1 MKLIQTLVLFALMA
15 DVAMGQLTVEQK
27 VADFQNIAGLYA
39 KRYAPYEWKRDIF
52 GFDLLNA
59 APWIDKILT
68 TKDDLDFY
76 EVLSEYVSKLN
87 DAHDVYT
94 LPANF
99 QATLNFS
106 VDIYDGKLLVDSIN
120 RTRLPATEFPFVT
133 GYELVSIDGQSAESL
148 LQTLLRYEV
157 AANRRSTSRFAAT
170 LLTIRP
176 QQLMP
181 HAADVPDISTVVF
194 RRPDSQLE
202 TYRIPW
208 VKSGLPLVAVG
219 KYITPAG
226 LPLVRFAARDSLA
239 DEIPARDSLPDEI
252 PTYMAPLVRL
262 QNCRVPDRAVL
273 GFGALTPIFAQSLPP
288 SFVRRLG
295 STGDPFFSGVFQAHG
310 FRIGFIRIPNY
321 APTNTT
327 AALTAFQNEIAYFQ
341 ANTDGLVIDEMRN
354 PGGSASY
361 VNQLLSLV
369 MPVPWRA
376 MGFEIRATSDWVVQ
390 ISSALEQAKAAS
402 APQNIIDLLEMIKG
416 AIVNAN
422 ASFRGRTEPVPL
434 DTATL
439 DRSPLTDSQGNLLAY
454 TKPLIVLIDEMSA
467 SAAEVFAA
475 GIQDNARGRLVGWR
489 TMGAG
494 GSVEAWEA
502 GSYSLGS
509 TSVTESLMNRG
520 RNIITGRNGKAFF
533 PPAPYVENIGVRPD
547 VRINFMTSDN
557 LSQSGKPFVDAFVT
571 AIVNQI
577 LNRPLEQ

>member
-1 MKLIQTLVLFALMA
+1 MKLIQTLVLFALTA

-87 DAHDVYT
+87 DAHDVYI

-148 LQTLLRYEV
+148 LQTLLRYQV
-157 AANRRSTSRFAAT
+157 AANRRSTSRLAAT
-170 LLTIRP
+170 LLTLRP

-181 HAADVPDISTVVF
+181 HAADVPEISTIVF

-208 VKSGLPLVAVG
+208 VKTGLPLVAVG
-219 KYITPAG
+219 KYITPAAT
-226 LPLVRFAARDSLA
+226 PLVRLAAG
-239 DEIPARDSLPDEI
+239 DSLPDEI
-252 PTYMAPLVRL
+252 PAYMAPLIRL
-262 QNCRVPDRAVL
+262 QNCRVPDRTVL

-327 AALTAFQNEIAYFQ
+327 AALTAFQNEMAYFQ

-376 MGFEIRATSDWVVQ
+376 MGFEIRATSEWVVS
-390 ISSALEQAKAAS
+390 ISVALEQAKAAS

-434 DTATL
+434 DNTTL
-439 DRSPLTDSQGNLLAY
+439 DRSPLTDIRGNLLAY
-454 TKPLIVLIDEMSA
+454 TKPLIVLVDEMSA

-494 GSVEAWEA
+494 GSVETWEA
-502 GSYSLGS
+502 GSYSLGL

-520 RNIITGRNGKAFF
+520 RNVVTGRRRKASF
-533 PPAPYVENIGVRPD
+533 PPAPYVENIGVSPD